1 MKKEQLVLRHGDV
14 VIFKVSDDDNAE
26 LNPNTVVEKLILA
39 EGEATGHIHQVSPMK
54 NSQVLVCP
62 QKNETGSRINRSQET
77 ETIFR
82 VSGKA
87 VIMHQEHEPL
97 VIEEGKY
104 VRRIQRVYEPFT
116 KQIEKNHD

>member
-1 MKKEQLVLRHGDV
+1 MKKEQLVMRHGDV
-14 VIFKVSDDDNAE
+14 VIYKVVDDITETQPD
-26 LNPNTVVEKLILA
+26 TVVEKLILA
-39 EGEATGHIHQVSPMK
+39 EGEATGHIHQVSPLK
-54 NSQVLVCP
+54 NSQVLICP
-62 QKNETGSRINRSQET
+62 QKNENGIKVNRSQET